1 MSMFRHLCVPLIAA
15 WLCSLGVMDV
25 FAQNTPSSA
34 SNFPSKPIRI
44 VIGFPP
50 GGGIDI
56 VARMMAPK
64 LTEVLGQSVVIDNRP
79 GANGVLGMDAVAKS
93 PADGY
98 TIFLGTLGNLSVNP
112 NFYPNLPF
120 NYDKQ
125 FTALTQIASVPFLLV
140 VNPSMPAKN
149 MAEFIAYA
157 HANAGKLNYSSSGTG
172 GLPHLAGELLS
183 SMTGVEM
190 VHIAYK
196 GSAPSISDVISGQVQ
211 FTFEAG
217 APLLPHVKS
226 GRLRALAST
235 GKERLGVL
243 PDVPALAESV
253 QGYQIVN
260 WYGMVLPT
268 GVPKEVVARLNTQVG
283 KVLSMPDIRDRMV
296 AMGTEPVSNSPE
308 EFALF
313 IRSESQKWAKIIH
326 DKNIRIE

>member
-1 MSMFRHLCVPLIAA
+1 MFFSRVLSWFWVTLGILCFATFSAHAQSIA
-15 WLCSLGVMDV
+15 STYP
-25 FAQNTPSSA
+25 N
-34 SNFPSKPIRI
+34 KPIRI

-93 PADGY
+93 APDGY

-120 NYDKQ
+120 NFDKQ
-125 FTALTQIASVPFLLV
+125 FMALTQIASVPFLLV
-140 VNPSMPAKN
+140 VNPALPVKT

-157 HANAGKLNYSSSGTG
+157 HANPGKLNYSSSGTG

-183 SMTGVEM
+183 SMTGVDM

-196 GSAPSISDVISGQVQ
+196 GSAPSISYVISGQVQ

-243 PDVPALAESV
+243 PDVPALGESLP
-253 QGYQIVN
+253 GYLIVN
-260 WYGMVLPT
+260 WYGMVLPMGT
-268 GVPKEVVARLNTQVG
+268 PKEAVARLNTQIA
-283 KVLSMPDIRDRMV
+283 KVLALPDIRERML

-308 EFALF
+308 EFSLF
-313 IRSESQKWAKIIH
+313 IKSESQKWSKIIH

>member
-1 MSMFRHLCVPLIAA
+1 MFFSRVLSWFWVTLGILCFATFSAHAQSIA
-15 WLCSLGVMDV
+15 STYP
-25 FAQNTPSSA
+25 N
-34 SNFPSKPIRI
+34 KPIRI

-93 PADGY
+93 APDGY

-120 NYDKQ
+120 NVDKQ
-125 FTALTQIASVPFLLV
+125 FMALTQIASVPFLLV
-140 VNPSMPAKN
+140 VNPALPVKT

-157 HANAGKLNYSSSGTG
+157 HANPGKLNYSSSGTG

-183 SMTGVEM
+183 SMTGVDM

-243 PDVPALAESV
+243 PDVPALGESLP
-253 QGYQIVN
+253 GYLIVN
-260 WYGMVLPT
+260 WYGMVLPMGT
-268 GVPKEVVARLNTQVG
+268 PKEAVARLNTQIA
-283 KVLSMPDIRDRMV
+283 KVLALPDIRERML

-308 EFALF
+308 EFSLF
-313 IRSESQKWAKIIH
+313 IKSESQKWSKIIH

>member
-1 MSMFRHLCVPLIAA
+1 MKLARVWYLSMMVTVVLSV
-15 WLCSLGVMDV
+15 SGMDAH
-25 FAQNTPSSA
+25 AQTSPNTYPT
-34 SNFPSKPIRI
+34 KPIRI

-93 PADGY
+93 APDGY
-98 TIFLGTLGNLSVNP
+98 TVFLGTLGNLSVNP

-125 FTALTQIASVPFLLV
+125 FMALTQIASVPFLLV
-140 VNPSMPAKN
+140 VNPGLPVKSMP
-149 MAEFIAYA
+149 EFIAYA
-157 HANAGKLNYSSSGTG
+157 HANPGKLNYSSSGTG

-183 SMTGVEM
+183 SMTGADM

-217 APLLPHVKS
+217 APLLPHIKS

-235 GKERLGVL
+235 GKDRLGVL
-243 PDVPALAESV
+243 PDVPAVSETLA
-253 QGYQIVN
+253 GYQIVN
-260 WYGMVLPT
+260 WYGMVLPMGT
-268 GVPKEVVARLNTQVG
+268 PKEVVARLNTQIA
-283 KVLSMPDIRDRMV
+283 KVLAMPDIRERMV

-308 EFALF
+308 EFAQF
-313 IRSESQKWAKIIH
+313 IKSESQKWSKIIH

>member
-1 MSMFRHLCVPLIAA
+1 
-15 WLCSLGVMDV
+15 
-25 FAQNTPSSA
+25 
-34 SNFPSKPIRI
+34 
-44 VIGFPP
+44 
-50 GGGIDI
+50 
-56 VARMMAPK
+56 
-64 LTEVLGQSVVIDNRP
+64 
-79 GANGVLGMDAVAKS
+79 
-93 PADGY
+93 
-98 TIFLGTLGNLSVNP
+98 
-112 NFYPNLPF
+112 
-120 NYDKQ
+120 
-125 FTALTQIASVPFLLV
+125 
-140 VNPSMPAKN
+140 
-149 MAEFIAYA
+149 
-157 HANAGKLNYSSSGTG
+157 
-172 GLPHLAGELLS
+172 
-183 SMTGVEM
+183 MTGVEM

>member
-1 MSMFRHLCVPLIAA
+1 MFFSRVLSWFWVTLGILCFATFSAHAQSIA
-15 WLCSLGVMDV
+15 STYP
-25 FAQNTPSSA
+25 N
-34 SNFPSKPIRI
+34 KPIRI

-93 PADGY
+93 APDGY

-125 FTALTQIASVPFLLV
+125 FMALTQIASVPFLLV
-140 VNPSMPAKN
+140 VNPALPVKT

-157 HANAGKLNYSSSGTG
+157 HANPGKLNYSSSGTG

-183 SMTGVEM
+183 SMTGVDM

-243 PDVPALAESV
+243 PDVPALGESLP
-253 QGYQIVN
+253 GYLIVN
-260 WYGMVLPT
+260 WYGMVLPMGT
-268 GVPKEVVARLNTQVG
+268 PKEAVARLNTQIA
-283 KVLSMPDIRDRMV
+283 KVLALPDIRERML

-308 EFALF
+308 EFSLF
-313 IRSESQKWAKIIH
+313 IKSESQKWSKIIH

>member
-1 MSMFRHLCVPLIAA
+1 MFFFARPAMFFSRVLSWFWVTLGILCFATFSAHAQSIA
-15 WLCSLGVMDV
+15 STYP
-25 FAQNTPSSA
+25 N
-34 SNFPSKPIRI
+34 KPIRI

-93 PADGY
+93 APDGY

-120 NYDKQ
+120 NFDKQ
-125 FTALTQIASVPFLLV
+125 FMALTQIASVPFLLV
-140 VNPSMPAKN
+140 VNPALPVKT

-157 HANAGKLNYSSSGTG
+157 HANPGKLNYSSSGTG

-183 SMTGVEM
+183 SMTGVDM

-243 PDVPALAESV
+243 PDVPALGESLP
-253 QGYQIVN
+253 GYLIVN
-260 WYGMVLPT
+260 WYGMVLPMGT
-268 GVPKEVVARLNTQVG
+268 PKEAVARLNTQIA
-283 KVLSMPDIRDRMV
+283 KVLSLPDIR
-296 AMGTEPVSNSPE
+296 
-308 EFALF
+308 
-313 IRSESQKWAKIIH
+313 
-326 DKNIRIE
+326 

>member
-1 MSMFRHLCVPLIAA
+1 MFFSRLLSWFWVTLGILCFATFSAHAQSIA
-15 WLCSLGVMDV
+15 STYP
-25 FAQNTPSSA
+25 N
-34 SNFPSKPIRI
+34 KPIRI

-93 PADGY
+93 APDGY

-120 NYDKQ
+120 NFDKQ
-125 FTALTQIASVPFLLV
+125 FMALTQIASVPFLLV
-140 VNPSMPAKN
+140 VNPALPVKT

-157 HANAGKLNYSSSGTG
+157 HANPGKLNYSSSGTG

-183 SMTGVEM
+183 SMTGVDM

-243 PDVPALAESV
+243 PDVPALGESLP
-253 QGYQIVN
+253 GYLIVN
-260 WYGMVLPT
+260 WYGMVLPMGT
-268 GVPKEVVARLNTQVG
+268 PKEAVARLNTQIA
-283 KVLSMPDIRDRMV
+283 KVLALPDIRERML

-308 EFALF
+308 EFSLF
-313 IRSESQKWAKIIH
+313 IKSESQKWSKIIH